1 MLLLLWMGPHGKRMC
16 HAFKLFKGGEFQCS
30 FPTKVWRPKR
40 AGSST
45 DPAQTN
51 PIILKAV
58 KEHYHNPDPIAYLI
72 GKVNEAHILVDDVEC
87 LALIDS
93 GGQLL
98 TITTKFVKQ
107 LGLKIHQL
115 DRILRFGSTEEGDIP
130 YGGYVEVNLKIPEIK
145 AFNEDV
151 LMLVIEDSA
160 YAQCVPLQLGMLH
173 IDRALDLISN
183 KEIKTWSTK
192 WK

>member
-1 MLLLLWMGPHGKRMC
+1 MR
-16 HAFKLFKGGEFQCS
+16 EFQCS
-30 FPTKVWRPKR
+30 FPSNSRRPKR

-58 KEHYHNPDPIAYLI
+58 KEHYHSPDLITYLI
-72 GKVNEAHILVDDVEC
+72 GKANEAKILVDDVEC
-87 LALIDS
+87 LALVDS
-93 GGQLL
+93 GAQFSII
-98 TITTKFVKQ
+98 TIEFVKK

-115 DRILRFGSTEEGDIP
+115 DRILRFEATGGGDIP
-130 YGGYVEVNLKIPEIK
+130 YMGYVEVNLKILEIK

-151 LMLVIEDSA
+151 LMLVIEDGT
-160 YAQCVPLQLGMLH
+160 YAQCVPIQIGTLH

-183 KEIKTWSTK
+183 KETIEPKMEMR
-192 WK
+192 